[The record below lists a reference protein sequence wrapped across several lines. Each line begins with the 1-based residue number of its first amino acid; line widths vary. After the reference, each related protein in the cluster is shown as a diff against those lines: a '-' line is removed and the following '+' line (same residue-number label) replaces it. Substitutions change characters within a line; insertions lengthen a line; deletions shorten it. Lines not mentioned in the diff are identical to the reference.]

1 MLKELDGPITF
12 PSHAYHPVPKS
23 LYVHDGPPAFSHR
36 EGAHASPRVLPRER
50 QQRPIRRR
58 IQRVHI
64 AAPAL
69 QLHRFLALHGR
80 LYAASCGGTTFPV
93 AQVDI

>member
-1 MLKELDGPITF
+1 MLP
-12 PSHAYHPVPKS
+12 PVC
-23 LYVHDGPPAFSHR
+23 YI
-36 EGAHASPRVLPRER
+36 PRER

-64 AAPAL
+64 AAPAS
-69 QLHRFLALHGR
+69 QLHRLLALHGR

-93 AQVDI
+93 AQVDIQILFKTMRLSDDALYSIPSLSAFFNACPPWRIA

>member
-1 MLKELDGPITF
+1 MADHRPFHIGKVLMLP
-12 PSHAYHPVPKS
+12 
-23 LYVHDGPPAFSHR
+23 
-36 EGAHASPRVLPRER
+36 PRVLPRER
-50 QQRPIRRR
+50 QQCPIRRR

-64 AAPAL
+64 AAPAS
-69 QLHRFLALHGR
+69 QLHRLLALHGR